1 VTKEATM
8 EPVRIRLT
16 GITASGRHGA
26 NPGERDAPQE
36 FVVDVEADVDP
47 SGDHI
52 DDTLDYRL
60 LKSRVQRTIA
70 DTSHQLLETIARS
83 VCAAVRDDPR
93 VVRARVVVHKP
104 AAQRSLGVSDV
115 AVEAVDP

>member
-1 VTKEATM
+1 M

-70 DTSHQLLETIARS
+70 DTSHQLLETIAQS